1 MDWCV
6 LPIKIE
12 GSKEVWTHRHKKN
25 TTETPQIQSRNFCPD
40 LKRPTKHVLG
50 DNFGDG
56 AVRQPPAG
64 DVPRVSRG
72 VRTSLSP
79 MNTSSGVCALSAPVT
94 IRREDCGERERADAR
109 RVGSVPMEEKEEA
122 VPRAAEVRDGDGGV
136 LRVVPAVLHLDGAG
150 LSVV

>member
-1 MDWCV
+1 MSRRADVVEPDEHLLDVCV
-6 LPIKIE
+6 
-12 GSKEVWTHRHKKN
+12 
-25 TTETPQIQSRNFCPD
+25 
-40 LKRPTKHVLG
+40 
-50 DNFGDG
+50 
-56 AVRQPPAG
+56 
-64 DVPRVSRG
+64 
-72 VRTSLSP
+72 
-79 MNTSSGVCALSAPVT
+79 MLSAPVT